1 MWFSDDENN
10 QTIPSPEEA
19 LEGRDEPMDVPDEHH
34 VLGTPLEPPFPDD
47 MEEAIFG
54 MGCFWGPEKLFWN
67 QKGVY
72 TTAVGYAGGHTPN
85 PTYDEVCSGNT
96 GHAEVVRVV
105 FEPDVITYRD
115 LLELFWTNHDPTQ
128 KMRQGP
134 DIGTQ
139 YRSVIFATNDR
150 QLEAARETRDAY
162 AEQLGS
168 DHDREIATE
177 IGEAPEFYCAEP
189 YHQQYSAK

>member
-1 MWFSDDENN
+1 MWFTGTDDRSL
-10 QTIPSPEEA
+10 PSPEEA
-19 LEGRDEPMDVPDEHH
+19 LEGRDESMPVPDRHE
-34 VLGTPLEPPFPDD
+34 VLGTPLEPPFPDA

-54 MGCFWGPEKLFWN
+54 MGCFWGPEKLFWSRD
-67 QKGVY
+67 GVY

-85 PTYDEVCSGNT
+85 PTYEEVCSGDT

-105 FEPDVITYRD
+105 FDPDAASYRD

-128 KMRQGP
+128 RMRQGP

-139 YRSVIFATNDR
+139 YRSVVFGTDDG

-162 AEQLGS
+162 RGRLAGGT
-168 DHDREIATE
+168 DAEIATE
-177 IGEAPEFYCAEP
+177 IRKAPTFYYAEP
-189 YHQQYSAK
+189 YHQQYRAK

>member
-1 MWFSDDENN
+1 MWFSDTDKKK
-10 QTIPSPEEA
+10 TMPSPEEA
-19 LEGRDEPMDVPDEHH
+19 LEGRDESMEVPDQHH
-34 VLGTPLEPPFPDD
+34 VLGRPLEPPFPDE

-67 QKGVY
+67 QEGVY

-85 PTYDEVCSGNT
+85 PTYEEVCSGKT
-96 GHAEVVRVV
+96 GHAEVVRVIFDPETV
-105 FEPDVITYRD
+105 TYRE

-128 KMRQGP
+128 RMRQGP
-134 DIGTQ
+134 DIGSQ
-139 YRSVIFATNDR
+139 YRSVIFAANDR

-162 AEQLGS
+162 AEQLAGGR
-168 DHDREIATE
+168 DAEIATE
-177 IGEAPEFYCAEP
+177 IREAPEFYYAEP